1 MKWLFCKNT
10 HTVTMDIFAN
20 NIENKSI
27 EKLSAC
33 FTVLWIAKNAID
45 FISNQVMLRKV
56 SEANYVLWYWV
67 SLNGRIIR
75 WTVHN
80 GQELSQLGVVIF
92 RAIRF
97 HVRWRKMKLFDVAN
111 RCHGEMN
118 QLMKVRKLCSVKV
131 RGLGRKCRYWSTI
144 GLCC

>member
-1 MKWLFCKNT
+1 
-10 HTVTMDIFAN
+10 MDIFAN

-33 FTVLWIAKNAID
+33 FYSSLNCKNAID
-45 FISNQVMLRKV
+45 FISNQMMLRKV

-67 SLNGRIIR
+67 ILNGRIIR

-92 RAIRF
+92 RTSRF
-97 HVRWRKMKLFDVAN
+97 HVRWCKMKLFDVAN

-118 QLMKVRKLCSVKV
+118 QLMKVRKLCAVKV
-131 RGLGRKCRYWSTI
+131 GGLGRKSRYWSTI